1 MIIVKNYTFITLKFG
16 TLHSASYY
24 AEKRRRVHYFVSTAY
39 NVQEVLLMNKTSYLS
54 LLPSYAI
61 ILALFLIVGIV
72 GNRAVSVMTAS
83 APIRNR
89 KTVII
94 DAGHGGVDGGATSC
108 TGVLESHINLDI
120 ALKLDDLMH
129 LLGINTLMIRTT
141 DCSVYTEGES
151 IAQKKVSDLKER
163 VRIVN
168 HTTDGFLVSIHQ
180 NHFSSDKYSG
190 AQVFYGPTDGSK
202 ELAERLQKALI
213 QSVNPT
219 SQRSIKKADSVYL
232 MQHIDCPGVLIEC
245 GFLSNRAEEYLLRNS
260 DYQKKLCSIIACTLS
275 SYLFS
280 T

>member
-1 MIIVKNYTFITLKFG
+1 
-16 TLHSASYY
+16 
-24 AEKRRRVHYFVSTAY
+24 
-39 NVQEVLLMNKTSYLS
+39 MNKTSYLS